1 MKRAEFIEVEPN
13 VNLHITDYGQGKPV
27 VLIHGWPLSDEMFE
41 YQYKELVN
49 NGFRAIGITLRGYG
63 KSDKPYGSY
72 SYDQHAADIKKVLEI
87 LGLEDVSLV
96 GFSMGGA
103 ICVHYMS
110 VYDGARIEKLIL
122 AGAAA
127 PIWTKRDNYPYGH
140 SINEV
145 NNLIELC
152 NKNRPMLL
160 EEFSK
165 IFASEEDSLPEG
177 IENWL
182 YDINLSASGYATEQG
197 LIALRDSDLRP
208 ALEKIEVPTA
218 IIHGKNDKVCP
229 FDLAEQMHKGIKDS
243 ELIPCEKSGHALFY
257 EQREDFN
264 EELIKFIKKEVA
276 VHA

>member
-72 SYDQHAADIKKVLEI
+72 SYDQHATDIRKAFDL
-87 LGLEDVSLV
+87 LGLEDVTLV

-103 ICVHYMS
+103 ICVNYMS
-110 VYDGARIEKLIL
+110 LFNGARVEKLVL

-127 PIWTKRDNYPYGH
+127 PIWTQRDNFPYGH
-140 SINEV
+140 SLDEV
-145 NNLIELC
+145 NNLIALC
-152 NKNRPMLL
+152 NKNRPKLI

-165 IFASEEDSLPEG
+165 IFASEEDALPEG
-177 IENWL
+177 INKWF

-197 LIALRDSDLRP
+197 LIALRDTDLRP

-218 IIHGKNDKVCP
+218 IIHGKKDKVCP
-229 FDLAEQMHKGIKDS
+229 FDLAEQMHKSIKDS

-257 EQREDFN
+257 EQREEFN
-264 EELIKFIKKEVA
+264 EELIKFVKKEVA